1 MIIKGTPHLMPPV
14 ITTANIATSST
25 QNMAGS
31 LSKHFS
37 GLSISTTPAESSAF
51 IYSHVHNLSGIISSN
66 TSPVS
71 TAPIHKLA
79 QPLGDL
85 TGRYLAYHGYTAEA
99 LDLILEAYGN
109 ADTDEKFVQVLA
121 SQGMVI
127 NEVKFLLLLIG
138 RN

>member
-1 MIIKGTPHLMPPV
+1 MLPL

-25 QNMAGS
+25 QNTAGP

-51 IYSHVHNLSGIISSN
+51 IYSHVCNLSGIISSN

-71 TAPIHKLA
+71 TVPICKLA

-85 TGRYLAYHGYTAEA
+85 TGYYLTYHWYTAEA

-109 ADTDEKFVQVLA
+109 ADTDEKFVRVLA
-121 SQGMVI
+121 SQGMAI